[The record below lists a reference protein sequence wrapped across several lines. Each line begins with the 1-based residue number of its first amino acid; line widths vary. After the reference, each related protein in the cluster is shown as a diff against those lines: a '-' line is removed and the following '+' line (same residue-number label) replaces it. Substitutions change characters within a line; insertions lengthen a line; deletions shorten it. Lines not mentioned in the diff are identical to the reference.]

1 MNEMPQ
7 PRREYLSKEQTE
19 FVINNID
26 KHQVNL
32 EVTKYDIE
40 LFKGYKNIIIIG
52 NPRSYLLYP

>member
-7 PRREYLSKEQTE
+7 PKREYLNKEQTE

-40 LFKGYKNIIIIG
+40 LFKVVNI
-52 NPRSYLLYP
+52 NKD